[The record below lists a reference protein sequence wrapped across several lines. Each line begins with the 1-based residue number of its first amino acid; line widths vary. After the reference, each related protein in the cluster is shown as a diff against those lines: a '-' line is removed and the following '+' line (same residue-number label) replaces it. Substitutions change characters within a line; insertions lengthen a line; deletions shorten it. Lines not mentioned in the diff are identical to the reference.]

1 MKTRCRT
8 PAAVTV
14 LLCTGALLLATR
26 VHHFTQHL
34 THQVTH
40 HGGLHN
46 PPASVDCHAQHLLT
60 FQGFGRL
67 GNQMFRYASS
77 YGIARHNNRR
87 LVLPSSRHEL
97 RAIFLL
103 AGDSLICSAEVGVN
117 VSDGTWQSVGG
128 GSYGGAVYD
137 DCLLHLPPSHN
148 IIVHGYLLSW
158 RYFSAY
164 ADDLREHFRFRPRIL
179 RAARAM
185 LAHITAQPAACTPSP
200 VSTQSGKLYT
210 AVILDL
216 LRVAN
221 QPTGAR

>member
-1 MKTRCRT
+1 MHWCTAAGNQST
-8 PAAVTV
+8 PLHPTPHRP
-14 LLCTGALLLATR
+14 G
-26 VHHFTQHL
+26 
-34 THQVTH
+34 H

-46 PPASVDCHAQHLLT
+46 SPASVDCHAQHLLT

-103 AGDSLICSAEVGVN
+103 AGDSLVCSAEVGVN

-137 DCLLHLPPSHN
+137 DSLLHLPPSHN
-148 IIVHGYLLSW
+148 IILHGYLLSW
-158 RYFSAY
+158 RYFSAFV
-164 ADDLREHFRFRPRIL
+164 DDLREHFLFRPSIL

-185 LAHITAQPAACTPSP
+185 LHTSLRTLLLARLHPCLHNQ
-200 VSTQSGKLYT
+200 VSYIQ
-210 AVILDL
+210 
-216 LRVAN
+216 
-221 QPTGAR
+221 Q